1 MDLIEHLALTAF
13 ICLIILEVVIL
24 ITLLIV
30 SVTWQ
35 KDLTVAMW
43 SWITLVSLLAGVML
57 GMNERLWMR
66 L

>member
-13 ICLIILEVVIL
+13 ISLIILEVVIL